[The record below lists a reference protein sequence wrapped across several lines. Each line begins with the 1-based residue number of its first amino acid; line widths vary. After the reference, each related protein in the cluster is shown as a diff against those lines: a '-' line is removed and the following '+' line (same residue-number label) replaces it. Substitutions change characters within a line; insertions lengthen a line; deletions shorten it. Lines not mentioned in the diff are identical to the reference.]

1 MKAEIFSTGDEIRSG
16 SLIDSNTAYIAEKL
30 EENGIEVTRH
40 SSCGDDMSEI
50 ADILRGISSRADVA
64 VVTGGLGPTTD
75 DITSEAAAKAAGVK
89 LVLDEESLT
98 HIRSMFQKFGRAMS
112 PSNGKQAIFPE
123 GSTILKNSSG
133 TAPGFS
139 LKIGRCTFF
148 FAPGVPFEM
157 KNMLSD
163 YILPSII
170 KLQGGVRNYSIVRT
184 ISTFG
189 LGESIVGEKVADIV
203 KEFKDI
209 KLGLRATFPET
220 YIKLYIRGEDESK
233 LHNILDQATKW
244 ILERLGSNVISVDGS
259 PMEKVVGDLLKSKGA
274 TLAIAESCT
283 GGLIADLIT
292 SVPGS
297 SDYFLFSGVTYS
309 NEAKIRVLGVK
320 PETLK
325 QYGAVSE
332 ETVREMA
339 EGARRVAGATYAIAT
354 SGIAGPDGGTEEKP
368 VGTVCIGLAISQ
380 TSAAKRWISPYGKLS
395 TSYGSREKNKRWFAT
410 MAMEMLR
417 RELIGT
423 TNK

>member
-1 MKAEIFSTGDEIRSG
+1 MKAEILSTGDEIRSG
-16 SLIDSNTAYIAEKL
+16 ALVDSNTAYIAEKL

-40 SSCGDDMSEI
+40 SSCGDDMSQI
-50 ADILRGISSRADVA
+50 VDILREISGRADVA

-89 LVLDEESLT
+89 LALDEESLA
-98 HIRSMFQKFGRAMS
+98 HIRTMFQKFGRAMS
-112 PSNGKQAIFPE
+112 PSNEKQAIFPE
-123 GSTILKNSSG
+123 GSTILKNPSG

-139 LKIGRCTFF
+139 LKMGRCTFF

-163 YILPSII
+163 YILPSIMQ
-170 KLQGGVRNYSIVRT
+170 LQGGVRNYSIVRT

-203 KEFKDI
+203 NVFKDI
-209 KLGLRATFPET
+209 KLGLRATFPE
-220 YIKLYIRGEDESK
+220 IHVKLYIRGEDENK
-233 LHNILDQATKW
+233 LRNTLDHGVKW
-244 ILERLGSNVISVDGS
+244 VLERLESNVISAEGS

-292 SVPGS
+292 GIPGS

-339 EGARRVAGATYAIAT
+339 EGARRAAGATYAIAT
-354 SGIAGPDGGTEEKP
+354 SGIAGPDGGTDEKP
-368 VGTVCIGLAISQ
+368 VGTVCVGLATPAATI
-380 TSAAKRWISPYGKLS
+380 AKRWVSPYGKLNS
-395 TSYGSREKNKRWFAT
+395 SYGSRDRNKRWFAM
-410 MAMEMLR
+410 MALEMLR
-417 RELIGT
+417 RELMG
-423 TNK
+423 

>member
-1 MKAEIFSTGDEIRSG
+1 MIAEILSTGDEIRSG
-16 SLIDSNTAYIAEKL
+16 ALVDSNTAYIADKL

-40 SSCGDDMSEI
+40 SSCGDDMSVMI
-50 ADILRGISSRADVA
+50 DILREISLRADVA

-75 DITSEAAAKAAGVK
+75 DITTEAAAKAARVK
-89 LVLDEESLT
+89 LTLDKQSLEDI
-98 HIRSMFQKFGRAMS
+98 HAMFKKFGRPMS
-112 PSNGKQAIFPE
+112 PSNEKQAMFPE
-123 GSTILKNSSG
+123 GAIILKNPSG

-139 LKIGRCTFF
+139 LKIGRCTLF

-157 KNMLSD
+157 KKMLSD
-163 YILPSII
+163 YIIPSII
-170 KLQGGVRNYSIVRT
+170 KLQGDTRSHSIVKT

-209 KLGLRATFPET
+209 KLGLRATFPE
-220 YIKLYIRGEDESK
+220 IHVKLYIRGEDESK
-233 LHNILDQATKW
+233 LHYILDQATKW
-244 ILERLGSNVISVDGS
+244 VSERLGPIVISTDGS
-259 PMEKVVGDLLKSKGA
+259 PMEKAVGELLKSKGA

-292 SVPGS
+292 SEPGS

-309 NEAKIRVLGVK
+309 NEAKIRVLGVN
-320 PETLK
+320 PETIK
-325 QYGAVSE
+325 QHGAVSE

-354 SGIAGPDGGTEEKP
+354 SGIAGPDGGTDEKP
-368 VGTVCIGLAISQ
+368 VGTVCIGLA
-380 TSAAKRWISPYGKLS
+380 TSKASTSKRWTSPYGKLNS
-395 TSYGSREKNKRWFAT
+395 SYGSRDRNKRWFAM
-410 MAMEMLR
+410 MALEMLR
-417 RELIGT
+417 RELIET